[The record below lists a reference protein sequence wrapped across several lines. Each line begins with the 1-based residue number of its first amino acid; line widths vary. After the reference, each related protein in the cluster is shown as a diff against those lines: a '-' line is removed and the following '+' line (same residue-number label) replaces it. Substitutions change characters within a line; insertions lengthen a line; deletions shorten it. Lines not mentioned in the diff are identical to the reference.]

1 MRNLRLLVY
10 RLGKNRSKELVWG
23 YQIKIPY
30 STFMEFGMTYGAYNR
45 RFLTQLS
52 TGLE

>member
-1 MRNLRLLVY
+1 MKK
-10 RLGKNRSKELVWG
+10 GRSFRPFFLPGIVEFV
-23 YQIKIPY
+23 ISRIV
-30 STFMEFGMTYGAYNR
+30 EFGMTYGAYNS